1 MNTHG
6 LLMVLFEALELKQER
21 YYYQNIL
28 FTGMAISHTDGV
40 VTSRHVYKNGVKV
53 CDYKPPYLNK
63 TTHAILDDL
72 VDCTTDEPMYLNDE
86 RYTGT
91 IYGIYPKGRITSE
104 DVFIRGM
111 NRENTH
117 FHYNSTAI
125 HELQIETMV
134 NEQLCLDEM
143 HEWDLSGQLRD
154 WNAGI
159 ENTKGE
165 MKGRISFLLN
175 ADFSISYFTISGDFN
190 KVLEN
195 SEHLACP
202 YFPAFE
208 QVRQLNSGPIDTFNI
223 NFCKQL
229 WAHEPIIKQLI
240 EELQPKELAISDFS
254 SEYLSLIQY
263 ASKHNVNRL
272 EVYSSLEAQDRES
285 LTSFITQQCPHIEL
299 IIYSS

>member
-28 FTGMAISHTDGV
+28 FTGMAISHTNGV
-40 VTSRHVYKNGVKV
+40 VTSRHMYKEGVKE
-53 CDYKPPYLNK
+53 CDYEPPYLNK

-91 IYGIYPKGRITSE
+91 IYGIYPKDRVSSE

-134 NEQLCLDEM
+134 NEQFCTDEM
-143 HEWDLSGQLRD
+143 HGWDSNGQLEY
-154 WNAGI
+154 WGTGI
-159 ENTKGE
+159 ESIKGE
-165 MKGRISFLLN
+165 MKGRIEFYLN

-195 SEHLACP
+195 SKHLACP

-208 QVRQLNSGPIDTFNI
+208 QVRQLNSGSIDTFKI
-223 NFCKQL
+223 DFCKQL
-229 WAHEPIIKQLI
+229 WTHELLIKQLI
-240 EELQPKELAISDFS
+240 EELQPKTLTVNHFS

-272 EVYSSLEAQDRES
+272 MVFGSLEAQDRES
-285 LTSFITQQCPHIEL
+285 LTSFIAQQCPHIEL
-299 IIYSS
+299 II